1 MERKDLELEQRVWQ
15 RVNGCKP
22 GREEASLRELEQR
35 CRESAQVF
43 RQLAQGCS
51 GPLREGLAEL
61 HRQEHAN
68 ALTIRGIRILS
79 GEEPEAP
86 SCCPWSKTGTCRA
99 LALAFRRSREAL
111 EDYTRRSSAGE
122 YAPVFAGLARREGEK
137 QCRLLALIGLCKGG

>member
-68 ALTIRGIRILS
+68 ALTIRGIRASFVLYRKDDGVYMSARSLGEVNVQVIL
-79 GEEPEAP
+79 EPLGGGGNAATAGAQVRN
-86 SCCPWSKTGTCRA
+86 KTVA
-99 LALAFRRSREAL
+99 EAL
-111 EDYTRRSSAGE
+111 DELVKSIDRFFE
-122 YAPVFAGLARREGEK
+122 
-137 QCRLLALIGLCKGG
+137 Q